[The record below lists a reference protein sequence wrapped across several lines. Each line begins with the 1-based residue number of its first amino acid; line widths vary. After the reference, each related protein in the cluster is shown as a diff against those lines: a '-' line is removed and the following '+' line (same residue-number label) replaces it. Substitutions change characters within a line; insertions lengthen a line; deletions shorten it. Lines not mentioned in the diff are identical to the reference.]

1 MMDGKK
7 PPLYDMSRC
16 IICDSPYVEWHHV
29 YPSDRRPISDREGCV
44 VPLCHA
50 HHQGRYG
57 VHRERKLDLW
67 VKRDCQRRWEQ
78 REGVDEPDHE
88 TFISVFGCNYL

>member
-1 MMDGKK
+1 MDGKK

-50 HHQGRYG
+50 HHQGKYS
-57 VHRERKLDLW
+57 VHHERKLDLW
-67 VKRDCQRRWEQ
+67 VKRDCQRRWER
-78 REGVDEPDHE
+78 REGIDEPDHE
-88 TFISVFGCNYL
+88 TFIRLFGCNYL